1 MTFKV
6 TILGSGSAK
15 PSITK
20 HHSAQVVNLY
30 EQHYLVDCGE
40 GTQNRLLR
48 AGVSPLKI
56 NAVFISHLH
65 GDHVFG
71 LFPLI
76 SSMGLMGRKVP
87 LHVFAPRPFDE
98 IMAYHFRYFDTEL
111 PFEVVWHEVHTT
123 AHEMLYENNVME
135 VWSVPLRHRVP
146 TAGFLFREKTPGLNV
161 RKEKIAELGLG
172 VAQITAAK
180 RGEDVTLADG
190 RVVPNGELTY
200 VPYPPRSYA
209 YLSDTNYSGKAV
221 SLVKGV
227 DLLYHEATYADNMR
241 KEAKQR
247 GHATTLQAVKAAR
260 ESGAKRLIIGHFSS
274 RYKDESVLL
283 DECRAEFAETYLAEE
298 GKTFEIV
305 PQKKI

>member
-123 AHEMLYENNVME
+123 AHELLYENNVME

-180 RGEDVTLADG
+180 RGEDVTRADG

-274 RYKDESVLL
+274 RYKDDSVLL
-283 DECRAEFAETYLAEE
+283 DECLTEFAETYLAEE